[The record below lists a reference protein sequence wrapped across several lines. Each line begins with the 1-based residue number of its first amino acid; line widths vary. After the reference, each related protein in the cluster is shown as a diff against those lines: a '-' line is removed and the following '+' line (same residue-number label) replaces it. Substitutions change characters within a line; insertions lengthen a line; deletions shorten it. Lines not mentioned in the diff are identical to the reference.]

1 MQFGLQLNSQHP
13 ATENMQDR
21 LQELL
26 EQVRLAQAVGFH
38 SIVAPQHY
46 LPAPFQMLQPLPLLA
61 RMAAEAKQMR
71 LIAGIMLLSL
81 QNPVA
86 LAEDIGTLDAICHG
100 QFTLGVALG
109 YREPEFQAF
118 GVAKA
123 DAVPRLIEVL
133 TVLKRLWTEEKVEHQ
148 GRFFTIPGVS
158 LTTRPVQHPHPSIW
172 MGADSDPAVRRAA
185 RLADTWY
192 ITSASGRTIFC
203 CGFNGLG
210 CPKSRYWK
218 RSLSLVSALFHTC
231 AVSSK
236 QMHMRSSHD

>member
-13 ATENMQDR
+13 ATENMRDR

-26 EQVRLAQAVGFH
+26 EQVHLAQTVGFH

-61 RMAAEAKQMR
+61 RMAAKAKQMR

-86 LAEDIGTLDAICHG
+86 LAEDIGTEANHS
-100 QFTLGVALG
+100 
-109 YREPEFQAF
+109 
-118 GVAKA
+118 
-123 DAVPRLIEVL
+123 PRKSPSVGSCSSPRTTTRHCAPVCRIWSGSI
-133 TVLKRLWTEEKVEHQ
+133 R
-148 GRFFTIPGVS
+148 RPSPGVS
-158 LTTRPVQHPHPSIW
+158 LGRYHRKTRSTSHSTSYAISGSSSGAQMTVWSSCASI
-172 MGADSDPAVRRAA
+172 AN
-185 RLADTWY
+185 T
-192 ITSASGRTIFC
+192 SGRTIFC

-218 RSLSLVSALFHTC
+218 RSLSSVSALFHTC
-231 AVSSK
+231 AMSSK